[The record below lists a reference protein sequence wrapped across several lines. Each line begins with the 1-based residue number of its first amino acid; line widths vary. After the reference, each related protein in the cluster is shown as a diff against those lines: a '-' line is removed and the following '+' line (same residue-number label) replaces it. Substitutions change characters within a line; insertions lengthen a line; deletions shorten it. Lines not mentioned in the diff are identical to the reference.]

1 MVGLPSRR
9 VVHMPDAEESAKEL
23 AHLTIGC
30 PETHLEQ
37 VARAVGGTA
46 EAPLSGHESGEERG
60 KRVSIRR
67 TVVVT
72 SAQHPA
78 ADGFLTSR
86 HRARRRPLAIPV
98 GMSKVV
104 GEQTISPLLKLPPL
118 RAGEEI
124 RLRERDRRASVR
136 PDRVDPKHA
145 RRLPMTAGAPIVLDG
160 AEAEERAQRPKESQ
174 VASRHRHGEDEL
186 RARCPVAVR
195 TALTD
200 GGEGPLGGNQA
211 AKREA
216 NRVPRLEERWK
227 KLGGGEGIRTL
238 GSSCMPCRRST
249 RLSYAPGGDN
259 GTSAHL
265 RLELI
270 TPRTHVCIMTWGYD
284 IYP

>member
-1 MVGLPSRR
+1 MEPKPRNQR
-9 VVHMPDAEESAKEL
+9 N
-23 AHLTIGC
+23 
-30 PETHLEQ
+30 
-37 VARAVGGTA
+37 
-46 EAPLSGHESGEERG
+46 
-60 KRVSIRR
+60 
-67 TVVVT
+67 
-72 SAQHPA
+72 
-78 ADGFLTSR
+78 
-86 HRARRRPLAIPV
+86 ARRR
-98 GMSKVV
+98 
-104 GEQTISPLLKLPPL
+104 
-118 RAGEEI
+118 
-124 RLRERDRRASVR
+124 
-136 PDRVDPKHA
+136 A
-145 RRLPMTAGAPIVLDG
+145 R
-160 AEAEERAQRPKESQ
+160 S
-174 VASRHRHGEDEL
+174 ASRHRHGEDEL

-270 TPRTHVCIMTWGYD
+270 AHRTHVCIMTWGMTSTREARRAAD
-284 IYP
+284 TLAAR